1 MEERRTTSGVNGRL
15 WGTAA
20 QNWAAIQ
27 EGTSRPVYQ
36 AVFDRVGLKV
46 DERYLDAGCGAGLAA
61 QMAAARGAQVFGLDA
76 AENLQAIARSRVPGG
91 EFHTGELES
100 LPFSDGVFD
109 LVTGF
114 NAYQYAAN
122 PGAALAEAKRVAKP
136 GSHVVVV
143 TWGDP
148 AGMEAASV
156 VAALRPLLPPPAAGS
171 SGAIRF
177 VR

>member
-61 QMAAARGAQVFGLDA
+61 QMAAARGAQVYGLDA
-76 AENLQAIARSRVPGG
+76 PKISWPLHGPGCRVGS
-91 EFHTGELES
+91 FTL
-100 LPFSDGVFD
+100 
-109 LVTGF
+109 
-114 NAYQYAAN
+114 AN
-122 PGAALAEAKRVAKP
+122 WRVCRFP
-136 GSHVVVV
+136 
-143 TWGDP
+143 T
-148 AGMEAASV
+148 
-156 VAALRPLLPPPAAGS
+156 GS
-171 SGAIRF
+171 STW
-177 VR
+177 